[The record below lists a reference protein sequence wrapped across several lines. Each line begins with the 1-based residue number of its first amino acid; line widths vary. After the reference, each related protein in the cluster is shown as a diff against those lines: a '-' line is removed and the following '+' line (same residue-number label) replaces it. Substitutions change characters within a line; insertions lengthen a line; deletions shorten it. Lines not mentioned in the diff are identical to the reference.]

1 MLAMFNLGGGEILL
15 WLVML
20 VCALFWMWMLISAIQ
35 NKGLAEGEKVGWVL
49 AIVLL
54 TFMGA
59 LLYLIIGRPKRL
71 TPRPGT

>member
-1 MLAMFNLGGGEILL
+1 MLALFNFGAGGIPLL
-15 WLVML
+15 LFML
-20 VCALFWMWMLISAIQ
+20 AFALFWMWMLISAIQ